1 MAFLLCSET
10 IIFNKIFFWTY
21 KILLNY
27 EDEQKVRKWQHWLAY
42 CQFRVEEMSNGTA
55 LELIERWDIR

>member
-1 MAFLLCSET
+1 MCIRDRLCEKDFSKIET
-10 IIFNKIFFWTY
+10 PR
-21 KILLNY
+21 Y
-27 EDEQKVRKWQHWLAY
+27 EDDQKVRKWQHWLAY